1 MINLCSSLFWQKW
14 LKTNINLASEQGV
27 VLQCF
32 CKKDGWG
39 SGRAIRRRC
48 GLYWFSYFWKTKT
61 RAKWW
66 ICGIG
71 SHSFYLSAGYFYWLV
86 IRSKFHSFFC
96 YKRFSFSKSNLKYM
110 TKILIDIQLAILK
123 KTRLINLAAD
133 LCFEFIICH
142 LLHSQ
147 AWYYL
152 L

>member
-1 MINLCSSLFWQKW
+1 MNEKLIKTWPLNRELCCSTFAKKTAEDLAEQYGGDAVCIDSLISGKS
-14 LKTNINLASEQGV
+14 KQGQSGEYV
-27 VLQCF
+27 V
-32 CKKDGWG
+32 
-39 SGRAIRRRC
+39 S
-48 GLYWFSYFWKTKT
+48 
-61 RAKWW
+61 
-66 ICGIG
+66 IG
-71 SHSFYLSAGYFYWLV
+71 SHSFYLSLGYFYWLV
-86 IRSKFHSFFC
+86 IQSKFHSFFC